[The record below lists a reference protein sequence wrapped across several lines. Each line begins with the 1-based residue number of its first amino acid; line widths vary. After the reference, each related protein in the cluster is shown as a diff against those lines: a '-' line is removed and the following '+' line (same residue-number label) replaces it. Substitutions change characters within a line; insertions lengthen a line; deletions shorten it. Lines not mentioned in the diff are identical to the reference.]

1 LDNKLYRKNKS
12 PNQIKSYG
20 ITLRNFFFL
29 VSAPLTALESVFN
42 YAFSQEVRYPEIYP
56 ECLLN
61 HVGDWNQTEAETEP
75 RPNTYIEINQL
86 AFYDNIR
93 LVKSQV
99 LDDTTKMMVVVKSDA
114 YGHGLKMLAS
124 VAEMAGADYFGIT
137 ENHSL
142 KVMNKLALNVP
153 IVRLRL
159 ASNDE
164 LLTVHSNWDEYGDI
178 EEMVGNIQMA
188 ELLSKLGAQQNRK
201 IKIHLNLNTGGMS
214 RNGFDM
220 NTPKIKDQLLSLLM
234 LKNIQIVGIMTHF
247 PNADAAN
254 LERMRTSLANF
265 KKRAHWILEKGNL
278 NRQEILL
285 HVANTSATLRLPEA
299 HLDMV
304 RIGSLAFGEKLEK
317 EAPETLQQLM
327 SVYTKVGQINFYAKG
342 CTVGYG
348 SNYTLLR
355 DSYLANLPIG
365 KVNGIPRD
373 LIDVLIGGKRYP
385 MVGDMSMNTTMV
397 DITDGHQK
405 ITSGDEVVIFGKQGQ
420 DEIRVE
426 DHWLSTISDVH
437 SFIGQLNHIARYA
450 KTATHYV

>member
-1 LDNKLYRKNKS
+1 
-12 PNQIKSYG
+12 
-20 ITLRNFFFL
+20 
-29 VSAPLTALESVFN
+29 
-42 YAFSQEVRYPEIYP
+42 
-56 ECLLN
+56 
-61 HVGDWNQTEAETEP
+61 
-75 RPNTYIEINQL
+75 
-86 AFYDNIR
+86 
-93 LVKSQV
+93 
-99 LDDTTKMMVVVKSDA
+99 M
-114 YGHGLKMLAS
+114 
-124 VAEMAGADYFGIT
+124 
-137 ENHSL
+137 
-142 KVMNKLALNVP
+142 
-153 IVRLRL
+153 
-159 ASNDE
+159 
-164 LLTVHSNWDEYGDI
+164 
-178 EEMVGNIQMA
+178 
-188 ELLSKLGAQQNRK
+188 
-201 IKIHLNLNTGGMS
+201 
-214 RNGFDM
+214 
-220 NTPKIKDQLLSLLM
+220 
-234 LKNIQIVGIMTHF
+234 
-247 PNADAAN
+247 
-254 LERMRTSLANF
+254 
-265 KKRAHWILEKGNL
+265 
-278 NRQEILL
+278 L